1 MNNIV
6 HLSQFDFEKNNLFNC
21 LREHLGEQEFLMI
34 FAIKIDE
41 ILFDL
46 LSAVRDDKDFQEK
59 FKSHFIFVKSSEQNI
74 NIGDFYRAIDIIE
87 VRYVP

>member
-1 MNNIV
+1 
-6 HLSQFDFEKNNLFNC
+6 
-21 LREHLGEQEFLMI
+21 MI